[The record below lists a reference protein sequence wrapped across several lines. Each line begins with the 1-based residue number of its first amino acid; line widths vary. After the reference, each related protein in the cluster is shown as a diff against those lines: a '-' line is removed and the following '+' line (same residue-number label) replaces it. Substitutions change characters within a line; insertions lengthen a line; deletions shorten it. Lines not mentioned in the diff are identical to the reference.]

1 MEERD
6 YGKGLQ
12 EIDNFL
18 SCSYPSC
25 PFKSCC
31 NCAEEAFTCSW
42 HQYLRLDPPRTPNQ
56 IQPHTPQSPMT
67 ATTTT
72 TTTTS
77 APAPGQD
84 YQSLILNLLCS
95 QLHASNKMV
104 EKLNK
109 NIKKFSKNK
118 DNKGKEK
125 KSKERNSRKNR
136 NRDNEASPATA
147 NPVITNTTITNTDT
161 DLDDNSLNQIDQA
174 HLTSEDEIIAFGA
187 NQNVTNNFTNESIFS
202 NAPAFSNEIVYMPEM
217 NLRTPL
223 ESDASLLGLNADGE
237 WNEDGNGNGFQ

>member
-1 MEERD
+1 
-6 YGKGLQ
+6 
-12 EIDNFL
+12 
-18 SCSYPSC
+18 
-25 PFKSCC
+25 
-31 NCAEEAFTCSW
+31 
-42 HQYLRLDPPRTPNQ
+42 
-56 IQPHTPQSPMT
+56 
-67 ATTTT
+67 
-72 TTTTS
+72 
-77 APAPGQD
+77 
-84 YQSLILNLLCS
+84 
-95 QLHASNKMV
+95 MV